1 MASNTSTAATIGN
14 RLVLMRK
21 KRRRLLLYVRLLTN
35 YISSPNNAHYF
46 QYECQQD
53 QENTQNACHGLSD
66 KVTDLLFSIIIVH

>member
-21 KRRRLLLYVRLLTN
+21 KRRLLLYVRLLTN